1 MADLRVA
8 AIKVFESEA
17 FVRTNENGCRRA
29 AAYALMDELLKQG
42 AVVFDT
48 SEEAWLG
55 TDGYEPMGPP
65 RCAMRATIDVV
76 SRPYRRCQR

>member
-1 MADLRVA
+1 MAHLRVA
-8 AIKVFESEA
+8 AIEIFESEA
-17 FVRTNENGCRRA
+17 FVRANKNGCCRA

-55 TDGYEPMGPP
+55 TDGYEPIGPP
-65 RCAMRATIDVV
+65 RCAMRATIDLAA
-76 SRPYRRCQR
+76 S